1 MNKVSGKRRVV
12 CLLLL
17 ATVFLTLLFIF
28 GNSLAS
34 REESQEISDKVNES
48 IGEVITVVTG
58 KEDSS
63 LEDFFT
69 KYHRKIAHFVEFAL
83 LGLQVILLL
92 HFSDRRSFSYLAS
105 GAFLSF
111 AVASVDEGIQMLTG
125 RGDQVADVFIDVGGY
140 LCAYFLGVLVLYF
153 AFWRSR
159 REKAPIISQNETRVR
174 A

>member
-17 ATVFLTLLFIF
+17 ITVFLTLLFIF

-69 KYHRKIAHFVEFAL
+69 KYHRKIAHFFEFAL
-83 LGLQVILLL
+83 LGLQMILL
-92 HFSDRRSFSYLAS
+92 
-105 GAFLSF
+105 
-111 AVASVDEGIQMLTG
+111 
-125 RGDQVADVFIDVGGY
+125 
-140 LCAYFLGVLVLYF
+140 
-153 AFWRSR
+153 
-159 REKAPIISQNETRVR
+159 K
-174 A
+174 